1 MHKCTNEWKGVRI
14 SYFTGKEIGL
24 VTLTTVS
31 DRAKTQIF
39 GLKKINTKD
48 NLTKYYSP
56 SSVIETTK
64 SMMLTIIF
72 IYQYKS

>member
-56 SSVIETTK
+56 SSIKETTK